1 MLVTKKKKN
10 IMSENINKWKMIM
23 IQPNNEQL

>member
-1 MLVTKKKKN
+1 MFVTKKN
-10 IMSENINKWKMIM
+10 PIMSENINKWKMIM